1 MKSILILFCL
11 SFSTITLGQTLKF
24 KQAEDYFK
32 SYRYYESTPIYKE
45 LIQKDML
52 SFDEN
57 PELYRHAVISAEK
70 SRDFHFKFNTLD
82 IISLSQGYTFDDAFE
97 FFKTALFV
105 GRLDKAKEILLS
117 DIVVNSTDA
126 RKELLSAYK
135 QGSVWEELLKDTT
148 QYTTSK
154 VSFNSNKGDFN
165 PIYHPKGIVFTSA
178 REHSIRKSTLDNTS
192 YLNLYLVSNSDTT
205 VSEIKFL
212 ETNKHDGTAYYD
224 SVNYLWYYSKNL
236 PYDKEVGIART
247 GIFIF
252 DEGTKKVSEFP
263 YNSKEYFIAQ
273 PFLSKDKKT
282 LWFSSDMPGTKGKSD
297 IWYSLKEGEN
307 WLKPINAGDVIN
319 TSENEMF
326 PFFQDDVLYFS
337 SNGHPGIGGLD
348 IFSVDYRG
356 NTTSNLENLGAN
368 LNSNADDFSLVL
380 DGTNK
385 SGYFATN
392 RDGYIDN
399 IFSVTI
405 HKLDFVYVG
414 ELVASLGEDVTK
426 VPVLVKK
433 DGVVIDTL
441 FADEKGK
448 FEFKG
453 NKESEYIFE
462 INDSEF
468 APVSDDY
475 STVGKTES
483 DTTYNTFDLLP
494 KYIDIA
500 TTVFDDM
507 TQEPLSN
514 TKVDFVNK
522 ETGEVTSLM
531 TDEKGQIN
539 AKLLRN
545 TQYELKST
553 HKGYKDHLS
562 DLSTVSRSKSIDAN
576 VPMKVM
582 ELASY
587 LNLNMEY
594 VRFKYDKWDLSPQ
607 FKGELDKIADYLDKN
622 EDIKIELSSFTD
634 SRGTKEYNMKL
645 SERRS
650 NSCVKYLISKGV
662 DKSRLVSKWYGE
674 SQLVNH
680 CSDDVECSEE
690 EHQANRRT
698 EFLVIYE

>member
-11 SFSTITLGQTLKF
+11 SFSTITIGQTLKI

-32 SYRYYESTPIYKE
+32 TYRYYESTPIYKE
-45 LIQKDML
+45 LIQKDEL
-52 SFDEN
+52 TFEEN
-57 PELYRHAVISAEK
+57 PELYRHAVISAEN
-70 SRDFHFKFNTLD
+70 SRDFDFKFNTLD
-82 IISLSQGYTFDDAFE
+82 VISLSQGYTFDDAFE
-97 FFKTALFV
+97 YFKTSLFV
-105 GRLDKAKEILLS
+105 GRFDKAKEILSS
-117 DIVVNSTDA
+117 DVVINSSDS
-126 RKELLSAYK
+126 RKLLLSAYK
-135 QGSVWEELLKDTT
+135 EGNVWEELLKDTT

-165 PIYHPKGIVFTSA
+165 PIYHPDGIAFTSA
-178 REHSIRKSTLDNTS
+178 REHSIRKSSLDNSS
-192 YLNLYLVSNSDTT
+192 YLNLYLASNSDTV
-205 VSEIKFL
+205 VSQIRFL
-212 ETNKHDGTAYYD
+212 GTNKHDGTAYYD

-236 PYDKEVGIART
+236 PYDKEVGISRT

-252 DEGTKKVSEFP
+252 DEGTKEVSEFP
-263 YNSKEYFIAQ
+263 YNSKEYFVAQ
-273 PFLSKDKKT
+273 PFLSKDKKI
-282 LWFSSDMPGTKGKSD
+282 LWFSSDMPGSVGGSD
-297 IWYSLKEGEN
+297 IWYSLKEGDV
-307 WLKPINAGDVIN
+307 WTKPINAGNVIN

-326 PFFQDDVLYFS
+326 PFYQDGILYFS
-337 SNGHPGIGGLD
+337 SNGHPGLGGLD
-348 IFSVDYRG
+348 IFSVGYNG
-356 NTTSNLENLGAN
+356 NTASNLQNLGAN

-380 DGTNK
+380 DQTNQ

-392 RDGYIDN
+392 RDGFVDN
-399 IFSVTI
+399 IFSVII
-405 HKLDFVYVG
+405 HKLDFVYIG
-414 ELVASLGEDVTK
+414 ELVASLGEDVTDI
-426 VPVLVKK
+426 PVLVKK

-441 FADEKGK
+441 FADENGK

-453 NKESEYIFE
+453 NKESAYVFE
-462 INDSEF
+462 INDNEF
-468 APVSDDY
+468 APVSDNY
-475 STVGKTES
+475 STVGKTKS
-483 DTTYNTFDLLP
+483 DTTYNTFDLSP
-494 KYIDIA
+494 KYIDVA

-507 TQEPLSN
+507 TKEPLAN

-522 ETGEVTSLM
+522 ETGEITSLT
-531 TDEKGQIN
+531 TDDKGQVN

-545 TQYELKST
+545 ANYELKSA

-562 DLSTVSRSKSIDAN
+562 DLSTVSKSKSIDAS

-594 VRFKYDKWDLSPQ
+594 VRFKYDKWSLSSQ
-607 FKGELDKIADYLDKN
+607 FKGELDKIADYLDQN
-622 EDIKIELSSFTD
+622 EDVKIELSSFTD
-634 SRGTKEYNMKL
+634 SRGTEKYNMKL

-662 DKSRLVSKWYGE
+662 EKSRLVSKWYGE

-680 CSDDVECSEE
+680 CSDDVECSED